1 MIGRPIACYYCVI
14 LKFVTLHDAI
24 NTIQNGIICFSVKRN
39 KNMFL
44 KKTGLK
50 KTNQNRWA
58 VFFKKYSGFYQPWFR
73 ACGLNFFKARD
84 KIQI

>member
-1 MIGRPIACYYCVI
+1 
-14 LKFVTLHDAI
+14 
-24 NTIQNGIICFSVKRN
+24 
-39 KNMFL
+39 MFL

-58 VFFKKYSGFYQPWFR
+58 VFLKKYSGFYQAWFR